1 MSKIQLYK
9 NRALEAF
16 SALPPR
22 DRMLAAG
29 LIVSTFFGG
38 LGFGAYS
45 MNTTLKTERQ
55 EIERIEKSVELIQVL
70 QAEQA
75 SLESEVAQ
83 IEESLAMRYSK
94 SNPELMEKWLA
105 SSKRAYALPKVN
117 LQYEKQ
123 LDEGTRYDYVA
134 GVDGN
139 IESQAD
145 YVQIG
150 NDDKVVVK
158 LEWRLDKLVM
168 SSEQIRVINETGK
181 ANKMREKVLDEVTRL
196 YFDRRRLQVD
206 NLLNPPSSLSDQI
219 DMELRLQEMTANL
232 DALTGGE
239 FSASF

>member
-83 IEESLAMRYSK
+83 IEESLAKNATTDLSAFLEQSATK
-94 SNPELMEKWLA
+94 SGFNPKEKNMQ
-105 SSKRAYALPKVN
+105 V
-117 LQYEKQ
+117 
-123 LDEGTRYDYVA
+123 
-134 GVDGN
+134 
-139 IESQAD
+139 
-145 YVQIG
+145 
-150 NDDKVVVK
+150 
-158 LEWRLDKLVM
+158 
-168 SSEQIRVINETGK
+168 
-181 ANKMREKVLDEVTRL
+181 REKSTTKDG
-196 YFDRRRLQVD
+196 
-206 NLLNPPSSLSDQI
+206 
-219 DMELRLQEMTANL
+219 RLQEKVFSVNLSDLTTEEFGKFLFQTETAGYPLKIQTSTVKKRKRREEVTLNL
-232 DALTGGE
+232 SLDIAAYKLVE
-239 FSASF
+239 EE